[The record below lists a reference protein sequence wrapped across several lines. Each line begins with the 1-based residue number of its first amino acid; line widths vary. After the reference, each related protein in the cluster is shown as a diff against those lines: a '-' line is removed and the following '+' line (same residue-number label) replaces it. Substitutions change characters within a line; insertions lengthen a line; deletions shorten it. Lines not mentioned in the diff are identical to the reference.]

1 MDWIR
6 RNWPDLLIGIAL
18 LAVIGGII
26 ATLLNGGSFFTP
38 TQTPP
43 TVATPQPTQTQPT
56 ATQPSPPTPPT
67 DADAPEDTGAT
78 PTTGTDAVIPVIPS
92 LEGDGPAEP
101 APAEPEAIT
110 PVQPTGSPPPQT
122 PPSPPAPTPPA
133 STPPTAQVSTDPFR
147 ISVGSFGV
155 PENAERRAAEF
166 RNAGYPVFIA
176 PQGDLSIVLVGP
188 YASRAEAEQA
198 RNAIVSAGLESN
210 PQIFEFTGETTVQQ
224 TGAPTPTQA
233 TPSPT
238 PAPTPT
244 TGSGSLIQV
253 GAYGSSQSAQPQ
265 RQRLEA
271 LGFSVSELQEGA
283 LVKLVIGPFAGDD
296 LAEVRSRL
304 TAQGID
310 HFVR

>member
-1 MDWIR
+1 
-6 RNWPDLLIGIAL
+6 
-18 LAVIGGII
+18 
-26 ATLLNGGSFFTP
+26 
-38 TQTPP
+38 
-43 TVATPQPTQTQPT
+43 
-56 ATQPSPPTPPT
+56 
-67 DADAPEDTGAT
+67 
-78 PTTGTDAVIPVIPS
+78 
-92 LEGDGPAEP
+92 
-101 APAEPEAIT
+101 
-110 PVQPTGSPPPQT
+110 
-122 PPSPPAPTPPA
+122 
-133 STPPTAQVSTDPFR
+133 
-147 ISVGSFGV
+147 
-155 PENAERRAAEF
+155 
-166 RNAGYPVFIA
+166 VFIA

-224 TGAPTPTQA
+224 TSAPSPGPTPTEA

-238 PAPTPT
+238 PAPAPT
-244 TGSGSLIQV
+244 TGNGSLIQV